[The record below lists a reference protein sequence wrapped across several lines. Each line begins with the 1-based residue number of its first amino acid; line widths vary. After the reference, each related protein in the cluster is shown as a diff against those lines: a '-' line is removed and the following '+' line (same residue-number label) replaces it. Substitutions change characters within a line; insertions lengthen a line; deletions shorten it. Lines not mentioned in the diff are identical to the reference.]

1 MVFVPYR
8 DMTTEEQRIQ
18 QEIWESV
25 LSEYCP
31 ALEDGCQPCD
41 KGVPC
46 DSCHFD
52 WALQSKY
59 AHEMAKKL
67 TRLPEGYEKYFNE

>member
-52 WALQSKY
+52 WAL
-59 AHEMAKKL
+59 
-67 TRLPEGYEKYFNE
+67 